1 LINHESITKGKSK
14 NKITMKNTITLLL
27 VFAGL
32 VFNPQT
38 QPQLEVVAQL
48 PIRPGNVAV
57 SHSGRVFATI
67 HPLGSSEIQL
77 VEIKSPTDYR
87 PYPDASFQ
95 KNGKPATDA
104 ALDTPLGIT
113 FDKNDN
119 LWVIDMGQTLGKTR
133 IWNFDIKHN
142 TVIQKI
148 ELSEAVA
155 PKGSFIQDIAVDE
168 DSGWAYLA
176 DIASPGIITVN
187 LKTKEAR
194 RFGGHPALQSEDID
208 MVIDG
213 KVTHFGG
220 APARVAVNPIT
231 LSADRQTLY
240 FGAMNGTKWYGVG
253 TKLFR
258 EGATDAAIGKA
269 INIVGPKPISDGV
282 ATDAKGNHYFTDLTR
297 HAISALT
304 AKGKLQ
310 TLITDARLLWPDNV
324 AVANGYVYIS
334 VNQLNTTPAFTGKAD
349 EGAAPFF
356 IYRFKNLL

>member
-1 LINHESITKGKSK
+1 
-14 NKITMKNTITLLL
+14 MKNTIALLL
-27 VFAGL
+27 AFAGL
-32 VFNPQT
+32 ALNAQT

-57 SHSGRVFATI
+57 SQSSRVFATI
-67 HPLGSSEIQL
+67 HPLGSSDIQL
-77 VEIKSPTDYR
+77 VEIKSTTDYS

-95 KNGKPATDA
+95 KNGKPVTDA

-133 IWNFDIKHN
+133 IWNFDIKNN
-142 TVIQKI
+142 TLIQKI
-148 ELSEAVA
+148 ELSEAIA

-168 DSGWAYLA
+168 GNQWAYLA
-176 DIASPGIITVN
+176 DIANPGIIAVN
-187 LKTKEAR
+187 LKTNEAR
-194 RFGGHPALQSEDID
+194 RFGSHPALQSEDID

-213 KVTHFGG
+213 KVTYFGG

-240 FGAMNGTKWYGVG
+240 FGAMNGTRWYGVSA
-253 TKLFR
+253 KLFR
-258 EGATDAAIGKA
+258 EGATDAVIGNAITTTGS
-269 INIVGPKPISDGV
+269 KPISDGV
-282 ATDAKGNHYFTDLTR
+282 ATDANGNHYFTDLSR

-324 AVANGYVYIS
+324 AVVNGYVYIS

-349 EGAAPFF
+349 EGTAPFY
-356 IYRFKNLL
+356 IYRIKNPLQ